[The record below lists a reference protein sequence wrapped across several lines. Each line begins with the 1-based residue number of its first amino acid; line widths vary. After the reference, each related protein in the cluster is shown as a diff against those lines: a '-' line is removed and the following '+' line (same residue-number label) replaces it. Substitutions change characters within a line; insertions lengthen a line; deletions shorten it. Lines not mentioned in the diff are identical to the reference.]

1 MFQFKFIL
9 IRTAHSI
16 NKQLIVAV
24 AMLVVAVTF
33 RRFDN
38 KIHVQEK
45 ERETEREGRK
55 RDRERES
62 VLWLSPVVASPPSDE
77 EVNNSFLLLHF
88 EIKI

>member
-55 RDRERES
+55 RDRERECIM
-62 VLWLSPVVASPPSDE
+62 LSPVVASPPSDE

>member
-1 MFQFKFIL
+1 MFQFKLIL

-38 KIHVQEK
+38 KITVQEK
-45 ERETEREGRK
+45 DGERK
-55 RDRERES
+55 RGES
-62 VLWLSPVVASPPSDE
+62 VLWLSPVVASPPS
-77 EVNNSFLLLHF
+77 
-88 EIKI
+88 